1 MLQSAAQSR
10 AFMVPPLQDQLT
22 LRETIRAWLNGLI
35 AKHGTS
41 ARKVATQSGIAPST
55 IYRALEESGDFVM
68 STTILAK
75 ISNAFGEPMPTGMGG
90 ATQTAGR
97 NGFAD
102 TDLVAYVGLAPDMPA
117 KPEDNHYRA
126 RVMSDV
132 LNLEHIRPGDVLDFD
147 MSIEPRAGDI
157 VVAQHYHL
165 HRDRAETVLR
175 VYQPPYLLTR
185 SSNPLVDQ
193 RPMLVDGERVKI
205 MGTFVRLVRDRSTN

>member
-1 MLQSAAQSR
+1 
-10 AFMVPPLQDQLT
+10 MVRPLQDQLT

-41 ARKVATQSGIAPST
+41 ARKVATQSNIAPST

-75 ISNAFGEPMPTGMGG
+75 ISNAFSEPMPTGMGG
-90 ATQTAGR
+90 AAQSTAR

-102 TDLVAYVGLAPDMPA
+102 TDLVAYVGPAPDMPA

-157 VVAQHYHL
+157 VVAQHYNL
-165 HRDRAETVLR
+165 HRAGAETVLR

-205 MGTFVRLVRDRSTN
+205 MGTFVRLVRDRPTN